1 LYQDGGVEFAGY
13 VAPGR
18 WRSLWNGGE
27 LRWAGRVVGW
37 PVFNA
42 LRIVRETMGGKVAL
56 VTGASSG
63 IGTAVVAG
71 LADAGYSILAAGRDR
86 LRTEHVGTEYPEV
99 RTWVGDITTPESC
112 ADLVMACIEQFGR
125 LDVLVNNAGI
135 YQAADAERTTNEL
148 WSRTLAVN
156 LNAPFYLSRDAM
168 PHLRQTKGVILN
180 IASDWGL
187 VGGKKATAYC
197 ASKGGM
203 VLMTK
208 SMALDHA
215 HEGIR
220 INAICPGD
228 VETPMLYAEGAAR
241 GLEPD
246 QALREAA
253 RASPTGKVTS
263 AADVAALVVF
273 LASEAASQITGAAL
287 SIDGGNTA

>member
-1 LYQDGGVEFAGY
+1 
-13 VAPGR
+13 
-18 WRSLWNGGE
+18 
-27 LRWAGRVVGW
+27 
-37 PVFNA
+37 
-42 LRIVRETMGGKVAL
+42 
-56 VTGASSG
+56 
-63 IGTAVVAG
+63 
-71 LADAGYSILAAGRDR
+71 
-86 LRTEHVGTEYPEV
+86 
-99 RTWVGDITTPESC
+99 
-112 ADLVMACIEQFGR
+112 
-125 LDVLVNNAGI
+125 
-135 YQAADAERTTNEL
+135 
-148 WSRTLAVN
+148 
-156 LNAPFYLSRDAM
+156 M

>member
-1 LYQDGGVEFAGY
+1 
-13 VAPGR
+13 
-18 WRSLWNGGE
+18 
-27 LRWAGRVVGW
+27 
-37 PVFNA
+37 
-42 LRIVRETMGGKVAL
+42 
-56 VTGASSG
+56 
-63 IGTAVVAG
+63 
-71 LADAGYSILAAGRDR
+71 
-86 LRTEHVGTEYPEV
+86 
-99 RTWVGDITTPESC
+99 
-112 ADLVMACIEQFGR
+112 
-125 LDVLVNNAGI
+125 
-135 YQAADAERTTNEL
+135 
-148 WSRTLAVN
+148 
-156 LNAPFYLSRDAM
+156 M

-187 VGGKKATAYC
+187 VGGKEATAYC

-208 SMALDHA
+208 AMALDHA

-241 GLEPD
+241 GLGPD

-273 LASEAASQITGAAL
+273 LASDAASQITGAAL
-287 SIDGGNTA
+287 PIDGGNTA

>member
-63 IGTAVVAG
+63 I
-71 LADAGYSILAAGRDR
+71 
-86 LRTEHVGTEYPEV
+86 GTEYPEV